1 MEPAQVSTAR
11 TRFGLR
17 TERIGPLP
25 LLNHFIE
32 RLGLPDLFAR
42 HVPTDR
48 RHALSHAQALLVLLR
63 SILIEREPIYRQ
75 QETVHGFAASLF
87 ALDSDQAE
95 QIGDDRLGRALDAL
109 FFADR
114 AALLTELVVMVG
126 KVFAVDFAELH
137 NDSTSIKFCGQYRGA
152 SRDGPRDCLRLL
164 EGPPA

>member
-48 RHALSHAQALLVLLR
+48 RHALSHAR
-63 SILIEREPIYRQ
+63 SRSCAAATPR
-75 QETVHGFAASLF
+75 FAF
-87 ALDSDQAE
+87 P
-95 QIGDDRLGRALDAL
+95 
-109 FFADR
+109 FPT
-114 AALLTELVVMVG
+114 AA
-126 KVFAVDFAELH
+126 
-137 NDSTSIKFCGQYRGA
+137 
-152 SRDGPRDCLRLL
+152 
-164 EGPPA
+164 